1 MNWMKY
7 YVNRFMVEISNIIYL
22 FVGLQS
28 QNIIA
33 IGDPAGEDA
42 VAGEIKIATMEGTAV
57 IAKAHIDIVNGK
69 VDIVGTGMMEKI
81 QNQVDIVEAHIRDLE
96 VEHPILHLI
105 ELDQMSNNPLVM
117 AANAVIVLRIPLQS
131 L

>member
-1 MNWMKY
+1 
-7 YVNRFMVEISNIIYL
+7 
-22 FVGLQS
+22 
-28 QNIIA
+28 
-33 IGDPAGEDA
+33 

-69 VDIVGTGMMEKI
+69 VVIVGTGMMEKI

-131 L
+131 LQ